1 MVAVAFSGGL
11 DSSLLTRCAM
21 KHASVVA
28 CAAFTSGSGDG
39 RRAKEAGA
47 SLGVRLVSTELTPEL
62 VNVALVD
69 LDLPFAPTL
78 MDRSL
83 WCLYRIVSRS
93 AHDSG
98 ARVILLGQ
106 LADELFG
113 GYAKYSEAL
122 RTGGEEAARSMMD
135 ADLRGYAVRGRV
147 RDVSACSRWAE
158 PRLPFESKE
167 VVDFATSLPMD
178 FRIRGGIRKAILRR
192 AASFLGVPEA
202 QAAAAKKAAQYSSGI
217 QKLVAGSP
225 F

>member
-1 MVAVAFSGGL
+1 MAFSGGL
-11 DSSLLTRCAM
+11 DSSLLTKCAM
-21 KHASVVA
+21 KHAGVVA
-28 CAAFTSGSGDG
+28 CTAFARGSGDAS
-39 RRAKEAGA
+39 RTREARA
-47 SLGVRLVSTELTPEL
+47 SLGVNLVSAELTPGL
-62 VNVALVD
+62 VSAALID

-93 AHDSG
+93 AYDSG

-113 GYAKYSEAL
+113 GYAKYAEAL
-122 RTGGEEAARSMMD
+122 RTDGEEAARSMMD
-135 ADLRGYAVRGRV
+135 ADLNDYAVRGRV

-167 VVDFATSLPMD
+167 VVEFATALPMD
-178 FRIRGGIRKAILRR
+178 FKIRGGVRKAILRR
-192 AASFLGVPEA
+192 AASFLEVPEA
-202 QAAAAKKAAQYSSGI
+202 QAGAAKKAAQYSSGI
-217 QKLVAGSP
+217 QKLVASSP